1 MQQILL
7 FSRQKSRQ
15 LSSPKPQLRKKN
27 RRRSRK
33 PSQEQPLRP
42 RLRPLPVTKVRRSIR
57 IVHLRSKRSFS
68 PPHLSLLSVAE
79 KEKTLFCGVKMHR
92 ENAKIISMRVK
103 TQNSSR
109 TFRRRSRSWWIR
121 SRRGHFYKVVRDET
135 GVEIRVFV
143 WWFYI
148 YTRVCILKLRNKN
161 GRKGVRKRERRRG
174 GFLRKFFFGGGWQKF
189 WLVKKSFLS
198 FTHFEKKRATH
209 QPRRTSPRHRTNFSS
224 SVRVK
229 KKKEGRKCTQ
239 KHRSLSFAV
248 KNYCFE

>member
-148 YTRVCILKLRNKN
+148 YTGVYTKITQQK
-161 GRKGVRKRERRRG
+161 RKKRCEETRETKGWFPEKIFFRRR
-174 GFLRKFFFGGGWQKF
+174 LAKI
-189 WLVKKSFLS
+189 LAVLKKSFLFCS
-198 FTHFEKKRATH
+198 PTLREEG
-209 QPRRTSPRHRTNFSS
+209 PRINHE
-224 SVRVK
+224 RVQGT
-229 KKKEGRKCTQ
+229 GRQTF
-239 KHRSLSFAV
+239 HPLYA
-248 KNYCFE
+248 